1 MTLPDLD
8 ALRITYR
15 QLDHWTRVGYL
26 IDDRTRPGSGRNRTW
41 TAGELAVAERMG
53 RAVRAG
59 LTPYAAHKVARG
71 QTDLGH
77 GVTVTITPT
86 HPE

>member
-15 QLDHWTRVGYL
+15 QLDHWTRRGYL
-26 IDDRTRPGSGRNRTW
+26 HPTRDSPRNNRHW
-41 TAGELAVAERMG
+41 PPNELAVAERMG

-59 LTPYAAHKVARG
+59 LTPYAAHKAARG
-71 QTDLGH
+71 TTDLGH
-77 GVTVTITPT
+77 GVTVTITTPGT
-86 HPE
+86 EKP